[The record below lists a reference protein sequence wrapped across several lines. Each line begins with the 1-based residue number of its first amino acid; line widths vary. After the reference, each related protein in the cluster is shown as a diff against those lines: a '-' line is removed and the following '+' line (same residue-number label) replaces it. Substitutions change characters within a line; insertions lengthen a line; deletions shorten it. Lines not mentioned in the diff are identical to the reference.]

1 MELQHVVW
9 KSGFECKSKIFLWL
23 VLSRIYEDSVTWL
36 SPSPKLLGVVTQ
48 KSLPRHG
55 GPFPGPLRLHNGYP
69 VTTTAAM
76 EMSTG
81 SCCYMSQSTQGP
93 SPIHST
99 ARQEVH
105 SALHNVLTRKVLKS
119 KCLFLSAL
127 WIVSPS
133 HFNIS
138 HLRWRLWLKAHYTV
152 PDSVAY
158 MKGRGFEKSVNKS
171 YILLRES
178 WHYAVC
184 VRTRLQRFDSR
195 RIPGFILRYHQR
207 RTQGEGGC
215 WAAVPQIEF

>member
-1 MELQHVVW
+1 
-9 KSGFECKSKIFLWL
+9 
-23 VLSRIYEDSVTWL
+23 VTWL

-105 SALHNVLTRKVLKS
+105 SALQTSTRKVLKS
-119 KCLFLSAL
+119 KCLFLSVL

-138 HLRWRLWLKAHYTV
+138 HLRWRLWLKAHYTC
-152 PDSVAY
+152 A
-158 MKGRGFEKSVNKS
+158 GFS
-171 YILLRES
+171 
-178 WHYAVC
+178 C
-184 VRTRLQRFDSR
+184 V
-195 RIPGFILRYHQR
+195 Y
-207 RTQGEGGC
+207 EGGKFWKVC
-215 WAAVPQIEF
+215 QQKLHFITRVLTLCCLRRD